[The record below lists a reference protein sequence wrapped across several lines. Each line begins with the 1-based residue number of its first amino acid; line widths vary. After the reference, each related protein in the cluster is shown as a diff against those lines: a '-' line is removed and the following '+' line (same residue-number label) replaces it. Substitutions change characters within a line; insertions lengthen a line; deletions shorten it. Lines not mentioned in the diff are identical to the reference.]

1 MLLNYALLVNPEH
14 DKRISFGIH
23 DFIIA
28 LGPSFANIISP
39 QLYFRNIRIGNEQ
52 GINEFE
58 YHKRS

>member
-23 DFIIA
+23 DFIIT

-39 QLYFRNIRIGNEQ
+39 QLYSNVFSNIRVGN
-52 GINEFE
+52 
-58 YHKRS
+58 